1 MWHNSDF
8 FQWVPSHS
16 LASLSGVYS
25 WQKRESLYLH
35 NRAPRQAVLVV
46 VEDAPRPRA
55 GRHLNYLRKDFPA
68 ISHWPDE
75 TLRAHPIGEL
85 ARAHA
90 EFETKL
96 ERGGRPSLETQLDM
110 CCNGE
115 LNSRQEHQQGSGQQ
129 KVSAG
134 AGTWGGSRDQLCLKL
149 AGLLRSPRSFCR
161 NVCGWKAGEDW
172 RSGSPNLGSSSCP
185 LCGPSYVSW
194 GHSVSSGQRPRP
206 HTLITPMPCD
216 LTLSPSAQPLV

>member
-1 MWHNSDF
+1 MQQLQHIF
-8 FQWVPSHS
+8 PSHVTQFRF
-16 LASLSGVYS
+16 LSMGPQS
-25 WQKRESLYLH
+25 FFSIIIWCIQLTRKREFILH
-35 NRAPRQAVLVV
+35 NRAPRQAVVVV

-161 NVCGWKAGEDW
+161 NVCGWKAGED
-172 RSGSPNLGSSSCP
+172 
-185 LCGPSYVSW
+185 
-194 GHSVSSGQRPRP
+194 
-206 HTLITPMPCD
+206 
-216 LTLSPSAQPLV
+216 